1 MNVMEKHM
9 NKIKTLG
16 TLLFS
21 LSVLS
26 CNFNANVN
34 FENEEKEK
42 ENAESTA
49 ALMYLELS
57 KKNYDKVTSL
67 FSDSFFKTDSRENF
81 IKVLSNKTEKLGDF
95 QDYKLIEWK
104 TSRTQGTNTN
114 TQYLLVYEV
123 KYSKFKA
130 TESLS
135 MLKEGE
141 AIKIIGYHVNSDGF

>member
-1 MNVMEKHM
+1 MEKHM

-49 ALMYLELS
+49 TLMYLELS

-67 FSDSFFKTDSRENF
+67 FSDSFF
-81 IKVLSNKTEKLGDF
+81 
-95 QDYKLIEWK
+95 
-104 TSRTQGTNTN
+104 
-114 TQYLLVYEV
+114 
-123 KYSKFKA
+123 
-130 TESLS
+130 
-135 MLKEGE
+135 
-141 AIKIIGYHVNSDGF
+141 